1 MKKVLYYIRKVE
13 RFISNR
19 AVGVASP
26 GGAAE
31 RLLRNVSAV
40 AKQAKTQE
48 SDEKRFLPRMPGHGT
63 NKTLLYK
70 TLIIR

>member
-13 RFISNR
+13 RFISSQ
-19 AVGVASP
+19 AAEVVSP

-31 RLLRNVSAV
+31 RSLKNVSAV

-48 SDEKRFLPRMPGHGT
+48 
-63 NKTLLYK
+63 
-70 TLIIR
+70 